1 MPVDEPGA
9 VRPESVE
16 ELVALIRDAD
26 EGANAFVPRGGG
38 SKPALTA
45 PGAESTVI
53 DMGRLTGIL
62 AYEPSEF
69 TISVR
74 AGTPLA
80 DVDAALR
87 ENGQALP
94 FDPPWVDVSGQHGG
108 STAGGAVA
116 AGLSGPGSLRGG
128 GLRDAVLAV
137 RFVDG
142 RGRHARAGAPVVK
155 NAAGFDL
162 PKLFVGGLG
171 RLSILT
177 EITFKV
183 LPAPAAFSSASI
195 LFPSLDAARRAVVL
209 LLASP
214 FELASLD
221 ISRDSDDNWQ
231 VVVRVGGG
239 QLDRRLQRIASH
251 LGQPVTRID
260 HGIDDGIDD
269 AAFWRDR
276 RDVTWA
282 PADRALVWIPITA
295 GRVLAFDSALRDLDA
310 TTVYGGGLS
319 HAWTSLEAS
328 ALPALDALLHRLDL
342 AGLLIRGGSHGA
354 IDPVL
359 GRMPGRAFLRRVK
372 RALDPHDRFL
382 SFQS

>member
-1 MPVDEPGA
+1 MATDECGTL
-9 VRPESVE
+9 RPESVD
-16 ELVALIRDAD
+16 ELVALIRGAD
-26 EGANAFVPRGGG
+26 EGAVFIPRGGG
-38 SKPALTA
+38 SKPALTRQCKTG
-45 PGAESTVI
+45 PDDSTIV
-53 DMGRLTGIL
+53 DMGALTGIL
-62 AYEPSEF
+62 AYEPSEV

-80 DVDAALR
+80 DIDAALR

-128 GLRDAVLAV
+128 GVRDAVLAV

-251 LGQPVTRID
+251 LGQPATRID
-260 HGIDDGIDD
+260 HGIDDGTND
-269 AAFWRDR
+269 AVFWR
-276 RDVTWA
+276 
-282 PADRALVWIPITA
+282 
-295 GRVLAFDSALRDLDA
+295 
-310 TTVYGGGLS
+310 YK
-319 HAWTSLEAS
+319 HYKQAS
-328 ALPALDALLHRLDL
+328 SP
-342 AGLLIRGGSHGA
+342 
-354 IDPVL
+354 
-359 GRMPGRAFLRRVK
+359 LRRSQMDK
-372 RALDPHDRFL
+372 NM
-382 SFQS
+382 